1 MENSVH
7 LTQNV
12 GVRWSVPHPMGL
24 KVWRLQQVTASSPS
38 WGVAVC
44 RSCLWGIWTFKTLSR
59 VNLSSVV
66 DWQSHVPSTH
76 SVPWLFGVSE
86 DCFLG
91 RKNYKVAQ
99 SCWLCWSVQLFG
111 PCAKALFGL
120 GQLGEESVLKGNV
133 SCCGLMALQTINVLE
148 HYATVWDWS
157 LLLPRDP
164 VSSPPVSR
172 GRRWQTM
179 LWCCSMIHRGE
190 LKSKPN
196 QKEKA
201 GWCFSEL
208 CPQIV
213 VGKGLPLRPQSMSL
227 IQMSSWNAAC
237 IPAFDLGAQDYGSV
251 IRPLQQAEEF
261 MRSRLYFISPWFTE
275 GDSCK

>member
-1 MENSVH
+1 MWVFAG
-7 LTQNV
+7 LCPTQWVWKCEGYNRSQPV
-12 GVRWSVPHPMGL
+12 LLRGGWLFADHVYEVYGL
-24 KVWRLQQVTASSPS
+24 LRHCQGWTFLLWLIDRVTFQAHTLCPDSLGFPRTAS
-38 WGVAVC
+38 WAGRIIRLVRAADYA
-44 RSCLWGIWTFKTLSR
+44 L
-59 VNLSSVV
+59 
-66 DWQSHVPSTH
+66 
-76 SVPWLFGVSE
+76 
-86 DCFLG
+86 LG
-91 RKNYKVAQ
+91 
-99 SCWLCWSVQLFG
+99 WSVQLFG

-196 QKEKA
+196 QKKKA